1 SRANLTHYLAVPAA
15 TYRDIRVY
23 YKTERGPTPNGQT
36 WSTYW
41 RENRRTA
48 FERRGNRKTRIIGGW
63 WFSSFARVILLRWIS
78 GTSGYR
84 TVKMRTLLAAIFLA
98 VISTTSQ
105 ESLLE
110 GMIRLIQEGEK
121 QFITEPEDIPED
133 RMLKQYD
140 FIVVGSTNRDYTNIP
155 GKDGDGGES
164 GGGKVW
170 DNEDDAVAYSWSFF
184 HVMFALATLYV
195 MMTLTNWYKPN
206 SSLETFNYNAASM
219 WVKEISS
226 WMCVALYSWTLVAP
240 LLLPDRE
247 FILWIVRPVSIRSA
261 ALGLPSE
268 ADTCSATL
276 EQHQV
281 AKQVT
286 ASEDAI
292 RRL

>member
-140 FIVVGSTNRDYTNIP
+140 FIV
-155 GKDGDGGES
+155 
-164 GGGKVW
+164 
-170 DNEDDAVAYSWSFF
+170 
-184 HVMFALATLYV
+184 
-195 MMTLTNWYKPN
+195 
-206 SSLETFNYNAASM
+206 ETFLTAAEQS
-219 WVKEISS
+219 K
-226 WMCVALYSWTLVAP
+226 
-240 LLLPDRE
+240 RE
-247 FILWIVRPVSIRSA
+247 KSFEKVSGPIK
-261 ALGLPSE
+261 LMIK
-268 ADTCSATL
+268 
-276 EQHQV
+276 V
-281 AKQVT
+281 
-286 ASEDAI
+286 
-292 RRL
+292 